1 MTQLEVE
8 IVAADHFVWSGAARM
23 VKARTSDG
31 EIGILPGHSPVLAIL
46 AAGEMVIDPIGS
58 ERITVEVD
66 GGFFSVDSDRVVIV
80 ADNAQLENQPENP
93 AGSANAGN
101 R

>member
-1 MTQLEVE
+1 MPASSELQVE
-8 IVAADHFVWSGAARM
+8 IVAADHFVWSGAAKM

-46 AAGEMVIDPIGS
+46 AGGEMAIEPVDGG
-58 ERITVEVD
+58 RFTVEVD

-80 ADNAQLENQPENP
+80 ADNAQLQSS
-93 AGSANAGN
+93 AGSASAGI

>member
-1 MTQLEVE
+1 MANLEVE
-8 IVAADHFVWSGAARM
+8 IVAADHAVWSGAAKM

-31 EIGILPGHSPVLAIL
+31 EIGILPGHSPLLAIL
-46 AAGEMVIDPIGS
+46 AEGELAIEPLDGA
-58 ERITVEVD
+58 RIAVTVD

-80 ADNAQLENQPENP
+80 ADNAQLHDGTG
-93 AGSANAGN
+93 AANAGA